1 MQPALTA
8 LIFSRND
15 ALSVRTALSSA
26 AMTPAL
32 PEALLHFHPCR
43 LPISRTH
50 TRAANDSAQA
60 MQH

>member
-1 MQPALTA
+1 MQPTLAA

-15 ALSVRTALSSA
+15 ALSVRTVLSSA

-32 PEALLHFHPCR
+32 PEALLHFHPRR
-43 LPISRTH
+43 LPISH
-50 TRAANDSAQA
+50 TRAANDSAKA